1 VTLETL
7 RPGDE
12 KTFPK
17 AGDKLRMHYLG
28 TLRTNGKKFDSSYD
42 RNKPFEFRIGQGQVI
57 RGWDEG
63 VMKMSLGQKARLHIT
78 ADYGY
83 GAKGAGAQIP
93 PNADLVFEV
102 ELLAIGN
109 KEMGKA
115 ATPSVD
121 PLSAYQTLKEKAKEE
136 EDLAKADREDEE
148 EDGEEDGARGIKRKI
163 EALESKDELDE
174 EDYDEI
180 LKMVDEAPEVKELD
194 VAALKQ
200 LILKFEKAVSANV
213 KQRVK
218 YADQPSK
225 FMESEVELDEAIS
238 ALKQMASVP
247 ELYPAFV
254 ELKSMPTLL
263 SLLAHENSDIS
274 IGVVTLLSDVM
285 DAETLAED
293 PEATEPFVEAFLE
306 NKGLSVLVE
315 HLSRLDESQSEDS
328 QCVYNT
334 MGIIESLIEGK
345 GAIADRVCQETKLLP
360 YVLKRM
366 SVKEND
372 ANARYAAELLSI
384 VLQAGSDKVKALVG
398 EAEGVSYLVKVLA
411 RYRKNDPDN
420 ADEVEF
426 VENLWNSLC
435 FALTR
440 TMDNQVRFAKAE
452 GLELMLNMIRKKKKA
467 KYGAIRALD
476 FALLKCGPNCEKFV
490 DKGGLKVLFAE
501 YMTMGTK
508 QKKKADARLVEEHVM
523 SLICELFRH
532 LSDVRYLRL
541 FRKFQEHDYVKVD
554 RLVELHERYMT
565 SLEQAEREFKKD
577 KAERKAEA
585 DAEELY
591 DFKIDA
597 GLFTL
602 QCIDFVMGF
611 VATAGDPKLRERMVQ
626 LLHQQDSSLDVVKG
640 VLQEYFDHMEDIQ
653 TNDSLK
659 QVLEAIIGML

>member
-1 VTLETL
+1 
-7 RPGDE
+7 
-12 KTFPK
+12 
-17 AGDKLRMHYLG
+17 
-28 TLRTNGKKFDSSYD
+28 
-42 RNKPFEFRIGQGQVI
+42 
-57 RGWDEG
+57 
-63 VMKMSLGQKARLHIT
+63 
-78 ADYGY
+78 
-83 GAKGAGAQIP
+83 
-93 PNADLVFEV
+93 
-102 ELLAIGN
+102 
-109 KEMGKA
+109 
-115 ATPSVD
+115 
-121 PLSAYQTLKEKAKEE
+121 
-136 EDLAKADREDEE
+136 
-148 EDGEEDGARGIKRKI
+148 
-163 EALESKDELDE
+163 
-174 EDYDEI
+174 
-180 LKMVDEAPEVKELD
+180 VDEAPEVKELD

>member
-1 VTLETL
+1 
-7 RPGDE
+7 
-12 KTFPK
+12 
-17 AGDKLRMHYLG
+17 
-28 TLRTNGKKFDSSYD
+28 
-42 RNKPFEFRIGQGQVI
+42 
-57 RGWDEG
+57 
-63 VMKMSLGQKARLHIT
+63 
-78 ADYGY
+78 
-83 GAKGAGAQIP
+83 
-93 PNADLVFEV
+93 
-102 ELLAIGN
+102 
-109 KEMGKA
+109 
-115 ATPSVD
+115 
-121 PLSAYQTLKEKAKEE
+121 
-136 EDLAKADREDEE
+136 
-148 EDGEEDGARGIKRKI
+148 
-163 EALESKDELDE
+163 
-174 EDYDEI
+174 
-180 LKMVDEAPEVKELD
+180 
-194 VAALKQ
+194 
-200 LILKFEKAVSANV
+200 
-213 KQRVK
+213 
-218 YADQPSK
+218 
-225 FMESEVELDEAIS
+225 
-238 ALKQMASVP
+238 
-247 ELYPAFV
+247 
-254 ELKSMPTLL
+254 
-263 SLLAHENSDIS
+263 
-274 IGVVTLLSDVM
+274 
-285 DAETLAED
+285 
-293 PEATEPFVEAFLE
+293 
-306 NKGLSVLVE
+306 
-315 HLSRLDESQSEDS
+315 
-328 QCVYNT
+328 
-334 MGIIESLIEGK
+334 
-345 GAIADRVCQETKLLP
+345 
-360 YVLKRM
+360 
-366 SVKEND
+366 
-372 ANARYAAELLSI
+372 